1 MSVLT
6 SAHPAHHHHLS
17 GEGFFRHV
25 AQAARSLREALA
37 AARRR
42 RAALRDAEAL
52 MQLCRRYEDTMPNLA
67 GELRF
72 MASRG

>member
-6 SAHPAHHHHLS
+6 SAYPAHHHFI
-17 GEGFFRHV
+17 GEGFFRHA

-42 RAALRDAEAL
+42 RAALRDAEEL

-72 MASRG
+72 MASRS